1 MERNDSSNYLRGF
14 LTGALIGGMAGAIT
28 ALLLA
33 PKSGRELRRDIAER
47 TSELY
52 DRAQDVLNPKPVG
65 EELPPVALNQGK
77 LRAQQ
82 IVQSAREQA
91 EQLIASAE
99 QVLRDAR
106 TKAAHAKEQIQEN
119 IERVR
124 DAAKA
129 SVEAFKSELSSE
141 D

>member
-1 MERNDSSNYLRGF
+1 MERNESTTYLRGF
-14 LTGALIGGMAGAIT
+14 LTGALIGGLAGAIT
-28 ALLLA
+28 ALLFA

-47 TSELY
+47 TGELY
-52 DRAQDVLNPKPVG
+52 DKAQEALNPKLVG
-65 EELPPVALNQGK
+65 EELPPVTPNQGK

-82 IVQSAREQA
+82 IVQSARQQA
-91 EQLIASAE
+91 EQLLSSAE

-106 TKAAHAKEQIQEN
+106 TKATHAKEQIQEN

-124 DAAKA
+124 EAAKA
-129 SVEAFKSELSSE
+129 SVEAFKSELKSE

>member
-1 MERNDSSNYLRGF
+1 MERNDGSHYIRGF
-14 LTGALIGGMAGAIT
+14 LAGALLGGVAGAIT
-28 ALLLA
+28 ALLFA
-33 PKSGRELRRDIAER
+33 PKSGRELRQDIAER
-47 TSELY
+47 TGELY
-52 DRAQDVLNPKPVG
+52 DRAQEILNPKPVG
-65 EELPPVALNQGK
+65 EEVPPVALNQGK

-91 EQLIASAE
+91 EHLLASAE

-141 D
+141 E